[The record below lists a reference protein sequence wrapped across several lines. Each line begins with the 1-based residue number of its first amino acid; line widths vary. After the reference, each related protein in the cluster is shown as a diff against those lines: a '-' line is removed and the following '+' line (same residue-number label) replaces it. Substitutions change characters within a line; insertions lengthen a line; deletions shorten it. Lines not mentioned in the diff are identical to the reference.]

1 MSHANIQTK
10 AASHDNLKCEIRSL
24 VRQQWRLAIYAIVMI
39 IFTAAFFRAVHI
51 HAIAVREGRQNV
63 HRSTQ

>member
-10 AASHDNLKCEIRSL
+10 AASHDNLKCEIRHL
-24 VRQQWRLAIYAIVMI
+24 VRQQWRMAIYAIVMI
-39 IFTAAFFRAVHI
+39 VLTAAFFRAVHI
-51 HAIAVREGRQNV
+51 HAVAVREGQQNA